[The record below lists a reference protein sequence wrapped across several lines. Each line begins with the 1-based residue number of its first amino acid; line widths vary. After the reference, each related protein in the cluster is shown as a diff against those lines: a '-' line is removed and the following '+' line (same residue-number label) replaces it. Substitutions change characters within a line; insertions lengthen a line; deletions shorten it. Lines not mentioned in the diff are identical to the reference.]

1 MKTINTLFTAVT
13 VSTMLISASALASPG
28 NAPFYFDKNCLTE
41 ASIEPLPKK
50 LEFSCDQDDR
60 CFASDIFMNIVLNCA
75 KPFGDSEINPTTS
88 MKLFSFSRKGLKRI
102 A

>member
-1 MKTINTLFTAVT
+1 MKQAKNIFKAVAF
-13 VSTMLISASALASPG
+13 SAILASASALASPG

-41 ASIEPLPKK
+41 ASIELLPKK

-88 MKLFSFSRKGLKRI
+88 MKLFSFSRQGLKRI